1 MEKAII
7 TVVGKDGIGI
17 IASICTY
24 LAKKNINILDISQS
38 IVNEYF
44 HMMMITDVSSI
55 NDSFNSIQDEL
66 VSLGK
71 TLNVD
76 IKMQHSSIFE
86 SMHRI

>member
-17 IASICTY
+17 IASICTF
-24 LAKKNINILDISQS
+24 LAQKNINILDITQT
-38 IVNEYF
+38 IIDLYF
-44 HMMMITDVSSI
+44 NMIMICDVANI
-55 NDSFNSIQDEL
+55 NDSFASVQDEL
-66 VSLGK
+66 VNLGK

-76 IKMQHSSIFE
+76 IKMQHSEIFE